1 MAASACADH
10 FQAKQCRHALRGALV
25 DGSWGNGM
33 ILASRLECL
42 GFMVTCSRS
51 PARTAEE
58 VLGSHR
64 LGGSVREVS
73 CCQLM
78 FFTAMPHDT
87 FSLPRYPCSLT
98 AQSGPPALST
108 QVESPQSSVLL
119 ATMANNVAPEVLMG
133 GRHDGGFW
141 PIFVP
146 VPNYPLPPEE
156 DDEDDADDED
166 PVAPVLRRPA
176 TRVPAK
182 RPAASPS
189 SQLRRPARADSALE
203 ESVAP
208 AESPV
213 IPQKIPQKR
222 KACSDAVSPEP
233 GKRTYGCSRCL
244 MRTGGCDICRK
255 PGFKPRGPRKGGEEK
270 ALPAAPEP

>member
-10 FQAKQCRHALRGALV
+10 FQAKQCRRALRGTLV
-25 DGSWGNGM
+25 DGLWSNGM
-33 ILASRLECL
+33 ILASRFECL

-51 PARTAEE
+51 PARDMAEE

-73 CCQLM
+73 CCQLTLL
-78 FFTAMPHDT
+78 TAMPHDT

-98 AQSGPPALST
+98 AQSGPSAQSA
-108 QVESPQSSVLL
+108 QVESPESSVLL
-119 ATMANNVAPEVLMG
+119 ATMANNVAPGVLMG
-133 GRHDGGFW
+133 GRQEGGFW
-141 PIFVP
+141 PGFVP
-146 VPNYPLPPEE
+146 VPDCPPPPEE
-156 DDEDDADDED
+156 DDEDDDDADE
-166 PVAPVLRRPA
+166 PLAAPVLRRPA
-176 TRVPAK
+176 ARVHGK

-189 SQLRRPARADSALE
+189 SQLRRPARADSFLE
-203 ESVAP
+203 SDVP

-233 GKRTYGCSRCL
+233 GKRTYGCGRCL

-255 PGFKPRGPRKGGEEK
+255 PGFKPRGPRKEK